1 VCRYDFNGDGL
12 ISKEDVRIVLSYIP
26 FKREVTAEST
36 EEKLSNM
43 SLGPDGVK
51 KTSKEGLYEQEEGK
65 VLEYKDRVTDQ
76 EEIKNFVNMVFD
88 ATASGAAQSSSQASK
103 SNPLI
108 TFDDY
113 LNFNK
118 KVSSEMFYSIM
129 SVLHERLPCA
139 PNFFRLKKIYRTKV
153 SGVAIKRNFGGHL
166 GQIASPSILKV
177 QTFQKI

>member
-1 VCRYDFNGDGL
+1 MS
-12 ISKEDVRIVLSYIP
+12 IS
-26 FKREVTAEST
+26 
-36 EEKLSNM
+36 
-43 SLGPDGVK
+43 GGVDQGK
-51 KTSKEGLYEQEEGK
+51 QPAKQKEGLYEHEEGK

-88 ATASGAAQSSSQASK
+88 STPSTAPLQGNK
-103 SNPLI
+103 NNPLI

-153 SGVAIKRNFGGHL
+153 SGVAIKRNFGSHL
-166 GQIASPSILKV
+166 G
-177 QTFQKI
+177 